1 MTPNHFTRTLTLT
14 LNPSARIAL
23 CSRLGIMANNQCL
36 CIQQHI
42 KYYHNLSWNMVLL
55 AGPARRLLPP
65 RSPVL
70 RKPHGVRHY
79 SIQAVIEHGCSGIT
93 DYVDLLPVACM
104 EAVHSTGLPWF
115 AAIPISAVLI
125 RSLFVYPLFQ
135 RPLRDKLVN
144 RAQIQP
150 LQDARMSVNRRTLNR
165 TIARNKPVNRQVL
178 LIAQSWKTRISLQ
191 ASLFDQVS
199 FGHRFMMF
207 LTTIWVSDSLRKLM
221 GAKDGLLKF
230 VLGPLDWTLSWLV
243 PSALTEANPQEALKT
258 ASANSAPAQV
268 TTQASIDR
276 FQFPT
281 GDQAI
286 QFPTN
291 TKDFWTT
298 AETAQIAAQSA
309 AQDAATHVAPETS
322 TAVADHVN
330 SVWFDP
336 TLLTE
341 GLSWC
346 PDLTACDPTM
356 ILPILFSSSFFA
368 SIYFAPRIQGAAS
381 TTGTDSAPERA
392 KPTNMQRIMM
402 TIAMLSIIPAL
413 KMPAGL
419 LLYFLSNMIANNFM
433 SRWLAYTRPIH
444 PAPTACKRPVRMQ
457 RFKEIAEDVLPNATK
472 PTTKR

>member
-1 MTPNHFTRTLTLT
+1 
-14 LNPSARIAL
+14 
-23 CSRLGIMANNQCL
+23 
-36 CIQQHI
+36 
-42 KYYHNLSWNMVLL
+42 MVLL
-55 AGPARRLLPP
+55 AGPARRLLPL
-65 RSPVL
+65 RSPIL
-70 RKPHGVRHY
+70 RKPYGVRQY
-79 SIQAVIEHGCSGIT
+79 SIQAVIEHGCSDIT
-93 DYVDLLPVACM
+93 DYVDLIPVACM

-115 AAIPISAVLI
+115 AALPVTAVLI
-125 RSLFVYPLFQ
+125 RSLFVYPMFQ

-150 LQDARMSVNRRTLNR
+150 LQDARMSVLRRTLMR
-165 TIARNKPVNRQVL
+165 TTARNKPVGRQAL
-178 LIAQSWKTRISLQ
+178 LIVQSWRTRIRLQ
-191 ASLFDQVS
+191 WSLFDEVQ

-243 PSALTEANPQEALKT
+243 PSTLTEANPQEAVKT

-268 TTQASIDR
+268 TTQESIDH

-291 TKDFWTT
+291 TKDFWSNTES
-298 AETAQIAAQSA
+298 AQNAVHDAAQETAQNA

-341 GLSWC
+341 GFSWC
-346 PDLTACDPTM
+346 PDLTASDPTM

-392 KPTNMQRIMM
+392 KPTNGQRIMM
-402 TIAMLSIIPAL
+402 TIAMLSIIPAV

-433 SRWLAYTRPIH
+433 SRWLAYTKPIH

-457 RFKEIAEDVLPNATK
+457 RFKEIAEDVLPNAAK